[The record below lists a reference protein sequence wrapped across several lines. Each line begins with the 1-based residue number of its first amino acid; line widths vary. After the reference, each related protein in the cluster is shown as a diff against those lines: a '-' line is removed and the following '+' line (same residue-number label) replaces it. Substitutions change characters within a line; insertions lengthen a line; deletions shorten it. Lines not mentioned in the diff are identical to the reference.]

1 MGAVKELLEEYDN
14 LMQAGFDELAV
25 GDTENAEEYFSDAA
39 YVLNKV
45 TDPVIKQEL
54 ENRYT
59 INPLDFAK

>member
-14 LMQAGFDELAV
+14 LMQAGFDELAI

-45 TDPVIKQEL
+45 IDPVIKQEL